1 MTTCVFLLRFLE
13 GAVWCFSAE
22 NQPGFIKVF
31 TGSAWFNAPSGCQ
44 VGLIFTRWKQ
54 PFLTLDL
61 ANVEVLNCRCCFRT
75 RAKCYLSNRFV
86 RERRTLCHFSW
97 GARPIIPI
105 LSFYQVINLAVAD
118 TCSCFLNLKSSHF
131 TLLLCEKIKRLT
143 WAERLF
149 YTLLPSVVNYISPMA
164 LKGHTKKK
172 EKHFFV

>member
-1 MTTCVFLLRFLE
+1 M
-13 GAVWCFSAE
+13 
-22 NQPGFIKVF
+22 
-31 TGSAWFNAPSGCQ
+31 
-44 VGLIFTRWKQ
+44 
-54 PFLTLDL
+54 
-61 ANVEVLNCRCCFRT
+61 LNCRCCFRT

-149 YTLLPSVVNYISPMA
+149 YTLLPSVVNYICPMA

-172 EKHFFV
+172 KKNIFLSNILNVRDTDSCLSLFFSCCQRENIATIYPFIQFWNPVVGRWWH